1 MRDAPRRYDLL
12 HRRLERFTKM
22 LQGVETGDP
31 RAVHRIRVA
40 SRRLRE
46 VLPVLQLDPSVT
58 EKLGRRLRKITSGL
72 GTVREL
78 DVLLA
83 LIDELSE
90 VGRYPRPALNRVS
103 THLAEQQVGSRVR
116 LMQKLPVRELHRV
129 ADKLEKQLETLA
141 TKETSV
147 TPRGRVVTARSWQ
160 WAIEARVARRASA
173 LSDAIAS
180 AGTVYLSER
189 VHSVRIAVK
198 KLRYA
203 LELTADVAGLKRMPE
218 LTQLRRVQE
227 VLGRLHDLQ
236 VLIDRTR
243 ETQASLTPPDL
254 AGWRELDRLVVS
266 LEEDCRRLHGRYM
279 HDSAALDVL
288 CAQLASRVQKQKTDP
303 RNERA
308 EGRGEKSVAR
318 RHK

>member
-1 MRDAPRRYDLL
+1 
-12 HRRLERFTKM
+12 M
-22 LQGVETGDP
+22 LQGVEAGDP

-46 VLPVLQLDPSVT
+46 VLPVLQLDPAVT
-58 EKLGRRLRKITSGL
+58 ARLTRRLRKITGGL

-83 LIDELSE
+83 LIEELSE
-90 VGRYPRPALNRVS
+90 NGRYPRPALNRVS
-103 THLAEQQVGSRVR
+103 AHVAERQVASRAR
-116 LMQKLPVRELHRV
+116 LMKKLPIKELHRV
-129 ADKLEKQLETLA
+129 AEKLEKQLATLA
-141 TKETSV
+141 TKETSM
-147 TPRGRVVTARSWQ
+147 TSRGRVVTARSWQ

-173 LSDAIAS
+173 LSEAIAA
-180 AGTVYLSER
+180 AGAVYLAER
-189 VHSVRIAVK
+189 LHSVRIAVK

-203 LELTADVAGLKRMPE
+203 LELSADVAGHKGMPE
-218 LTQLRRVQE
+218 LTQLRRAQE

-254 AGWRELDRLVVS
+254 AAWRELGRLVIS

-279 HDSAALDVL
+279 HDSAALDAI
-288 CAQLASRVQKQKTDP
+288 CAQLAAGRLRKLEGRS
-303 RNERA
+303 ERA
-308 EGRGEKSVAR
+308 EGKSEKAEGRSKAEGKSEKVER
-318 RHK
+318 RRQK

>member
-1 MRDAPRRYDLL
+1 
-12 HRRLERFTKM
+12 M
-22 LQGVETGDP
+22 LQGVQDGDP

-46 VLPVLQLDPSVT
+46 VLPVLQLDPEAT
-58 EKLGRRLRKITSGL
+58 EKLGRRLRKITAGL

-90 VGRYPRPALNRVS
+90 NGRYARPALNRVS
-103 THLAEQQVGSRVR
+103 AHLAEQQAGSRVR
-116 LMQKLPVRELHRV
+116 LKKKLPVRELRRV
-129 ADKLEKQLETLA
+129 AAKLEKQLETLA
-141 TKETSV
+141 TKETSL
-147 TPRGRVVTARSWQ
+147 TSRGRVVTARSWQ

-173 LSDAIAS
+173 LSDAIAA
-180 AGTVYLSER
+180 AGTFYLSER
-189 VHSVRIAVK
+189 LHHVRIAVK

-203 LELTADVAGLKRMPE
+203 LELTADVAGVKTMPE

-236 VLIDRTR
+236 VLVDRTR
-243 ETQASLTPPDL
+243 ETQASLSPPDL
-254 AGWRELDRLVVS
+254 AAWRELDRLVVS

-279 HDSAALDVL
+279 HDSAPLDALCV
-288 CAQLASRVQKQKTDP
+288 QLAGRLRRQRTDGRTIRV
-303 RNERA
+303 
-308 EGRGEKSVAR
+308 EGKSEKAKVR
-318 RHK
+318 TQL